1 MRLFY
6 TLARKYPWQTIL
18 TLVAI
23 LFAGIS
29 EGFGIS
35 ALLPLVNTVFNQAS
49 QAGTTAGSPPDW
61 SQSLDQIVQGVLGAM
76 GLAPTVLVLL
86 TLFVA
91 CIAFKCLLVYLANK
105 QIGFTV
111 VLIATDMRLTLLKSP
126 FASKSAAAN

>member
-1 MRLFY
+1 MRLFF
-6 TLARKYPWQTIL
+6 TLARKYPLQTLL

-35 ALLPLVNTVFNQAS
+35 ALLPLINTVFNQKL
-49 QAGTTAGSPPDW
+49 QAGANAASPPEW
-61 SQSLDQIVQGVLGAM
+61 SRAIDQIVQGVLRTL
-76 GLAPTVLVLL
+76 GLDPTVVVLL

-111 VLIATDMRLTLLKSP
+111 VLIATDMRLTLL
-126 FASKSAAAN
+126 